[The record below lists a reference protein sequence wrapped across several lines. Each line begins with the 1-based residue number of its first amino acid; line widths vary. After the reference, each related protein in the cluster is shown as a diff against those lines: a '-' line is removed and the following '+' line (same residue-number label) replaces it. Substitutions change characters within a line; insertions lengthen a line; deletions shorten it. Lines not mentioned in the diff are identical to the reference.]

1 MRISD
6 WSSDVCSADLAEP
19 GRKIALLAEEQV
31 AIDLDPLRRQPLEAE
46 QPVNPV
52 WAVGGVETYP
62 GLGVEELRDHPAD
75 HQLVLHSLESV
86 RADCVLA
93 LRLQRQLPFVAAPG
107 GLEIPEIGRA
117 HV

>member
-93 LRLQRQLPFVAAPG
+93 Q
-107 GLEIPEIGRA
+107 IGRA
-117 HV
+117 SCRERVCQYV